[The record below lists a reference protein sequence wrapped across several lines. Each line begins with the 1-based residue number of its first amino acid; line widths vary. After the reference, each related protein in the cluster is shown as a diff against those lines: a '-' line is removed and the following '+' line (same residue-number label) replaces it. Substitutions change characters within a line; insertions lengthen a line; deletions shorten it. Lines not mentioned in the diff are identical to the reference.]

1 MSATSAYKAL
11 RITAGEHTG
20 DTRDQ
25 NDVTITE
32 RAVAIHYLCLE
43 SVRSSLVLFAR
54 NVDFRPKSVT
64 LTF

>member
-11 RITAGEHTG
+11 RITAGEH
-20 DTRDQ
+20 TRDQ

-43 SVRSSLVLFAR
+43 FVRSSLVLFAR